1 MTETKWSSREEAI
14 AQLSSEERARWGELA
29 YRGDTLNDAHTAL
42 VDGDWRPES
51 LQRILEFLAAE
62 RDAAWA
68 EADRYCRELGI
79 PED

>member
-1 MTETKWSSREEAI
+1 MTEKKRSSREEVI
-14 AQLSSEERARWGELA
+14 AQLSAEQRARWRELA

-51 LQRILEFLAAE
+51 RHRILEFLVAE
-62 RDAAWA
+62 RDASWA
-68 EADRYCRELGI
+68 EADDYCRELGI